1 MEILRREGEKE
12 RGKDG
17 RGERGERKEEGG
29 GKDGEERERAC
40 SWKHLPKAASVFC
53 VLFHSVASLRGMN

>member
-17 RGERGERKEEGG
+17 RGERGERREGWRG
-29 GKDGEERERAC
+29 ERARM
-40 SWKHLPKAASVFC
+40 LLETPP
-53 VLFHSVASLRGMN
+53 